1 MRGRDTAQPREF
13 AKPARTAK
21 LRAALNPRTSP
32 RLPTVDALRGIAALA
47 VCWFHFTN
55 AVAGFELPAVLRAIG
70 AHGWLG
76 VEIFFVISGFI
87 IPHAMHAAGYRP
99 ADFGRFLLKRIVRID
114 PPYLAAIAL
123 ILVQAWL
130 IAATGMQSGMPA
142 DFSPMQVLLHL
153 GYLNAFAGYSWLNP
167 VFWTLAIEFQ
177 YYLVI
182 ALLFPLIATA
192 RIGRHALVFA
202 GAALA
207 AWLVPQEAFV
217 CHYLFLFLL
226 GIVTFQFR
234 AGFLTRPAYLAALA
248 VSTIGTALTLQ
259 WIAAATGLGTALLIA
274 FVPGRRVGVLAFLGL
289 ISYPLYLLHI
299 PVGTRILTASLR
311 LHLGWVENLAVLAIA
326 LAATIGASWL
336 MHRWIE
342 RPAQRWASAIRYR
355 RAAIQPATRPA
366 AEPATPGT

>member
-1 MRGRDTAQPREF
+1 MGKAASGMSGGRDTAQRREF
-13 AKPARTAK
+13 AKPARTAT
-21 LRAALNPRTSP
+21 LRAALNPSPSP
-32 RLPTVDALRGIAALA
+32 RLHTVDALRGIAALA

-55 AVAGFELPAVLRAIG
+55 AVAGFELPAVLRASG
-70 AHGWLG
+70 RHGWLG

-87 IPHAMHAAGYRP
+87 IPHAMHAAGYRL

-123 ILVQAWL
+123 VLIQAWL
-130 IAATGMQSGMPA
+130 IAAAGVGMPS
-142 DFSPMQVLLHL
+142 DFSAVQVLLHL

-177 YYLVI
+177 YYLAI
-182 ALLFPLIATA
+182 ALLFPLIATT

-202 GAALA
+202 IFAVA
-207 AWLVPQEAFV
+207 AWLLPGQAFV
-217 CHYLFLFLL
+217 CHYLFLFLF

-234 AGFLTRPAYLAALA
+234 NGLLTRHAYFAALA
-248 VSTIGTALTLQ
+248 VSALGTALTLE
-259 WIAAATGLGTALLIA
+259 WIVAAVGLATALLIA

-299 PVGTRILTASLR
+299 PIGTRILTASLR
-311 LHLGWVENLAVLAIA
+311 LHLSWVENLGVLAIA

-342 RPAQRWASAIRYR
+342 LPAQRWASAIRYR
-355 RAAIQPATRPA
+355 R
-366 AEPATPGT
+366 G